1 MPSDEIIE
9 APDALRF
16 RMASLS
22 TATSDLS
29 SGPIKSLGV
38 QGKIKWATVT
48 KAICQGHRKSKCVMY
63 SIGYRRVSLLPF
75 IVSVTWS

>member
-1 MPSDEIIE
+1 
-9 APDALRF
+9 
-16 RMASLS
+16 MASLS

-48 KAICQGHRKSKCVMY
+48 KAICQGHCKSKCVMY
-63 SIGYRRVSLLPF
+63 SIGYLTLSGIPPTVHS
-75 IVSVTWS
+75 ITWSQEKAARGSHW